1 MKEFE
6 GQRRFTP
13 ARLPDAGQPLKTLDI
28 TPQISRAFQ
37 EQQRMD
43 QEYFRSI
50 DRNERQELENIQT
63 QYENQQRSDAL
74 QNDTINRLVAF
85 APTIQAAVNKKLED
99 QVKEAELE
107 GKLRHFDMDFS
118 ELQNSEY
125 YNQQMVQLESSV
137 ADANE
142 RAAKAF
148 ERTQNY
154 EIAKVY
160 KSLGGGQRIGFA
172 KAHLASMQGEWP
184 SVLQEKMTS
193 DNTTVIRIGDT
204 EFTPASARGNAQ
216 TGAAAKALYRQY
228 LIDRGVTGVNPYFL
242 EQFFTGGENGA
253 RAATQKV
260 LKKRNDYDAR
270 QDAYDNFIQVTSAKP
285 ADIKNNPTT
294 ANFNDVVSAVGML
307 SDGNGNPLAPVKKTE
322 QIRDYLKS
330 EIESGVIPDFQTL
343 LTYMGNTKDPSA
355 PGKSLANR
363 RGLVRELQ
371 THLFETRHG
380 NYQDRKKQL
389 EMLWNGEGGLSQQTI
404 ENFNQQQATGDPVTF
419 DEIEK
424 SQDQAIYHTGKR
436 DPKIDQWVKIN
447 HKLTQNKEDN
457 LVGLQRARAA
467 GDLSTGMVI
476 SAGYGSDENL
486 MNLAR
491 NQEKRRAS
499 RAQADAE
506 AVSGFKRDIRNVAGD
521 KYKGITGED
530 ITAKD
535 GILAKHIER
544 LYVKEREKLL
554 LTGNYTDDAGELTDP
569 ALLDADTLSNVNRY
583 LVSNGFKAGETTGKY
598 APGSDG
604 DFANFFRA
612 REEYDQ
618 NLALE
623 VIEAEKSEKAWK
635 AGVEANQG
643 RTNLAAVD
651 SYFPKGQI
659 EAAARSYYN
668 DDGTVNKD
676 FTMPYGV
683 RQWVKRNPS
692 QNPLQVFQSLV
703 TAKGIVDSAGN
714 PLEIKAPAVLDY
726 VFKDVSGSG
735 GISPSLANIYLNAES
750 PHQAL
755 RAGVTNSTG
764 FQNIRVPQ
772 QYSVPLGEVAQGSGM
787 PYETLVAAAQA
798 ASGFDTSIPEPLS
811 QNPQFSIERFAQVN
825 QYLST
830 QGILSDN
837 PDHEDAMMLGFVYG
851 PNLKFNGGIL
861 EPTPEQDAYLARIA
875 AAKAGLGDRSQ
886 LMNPSLMNPRLAAQ
900 VRQNRR
906 AQSIAPWA
914 QSIAQLVG
922 GAEVG
927 NLGPEAMYPS
937 TTLPGAQQMSIAEVA
952 NRATGAVG
960 QYQNM
965 PRFLVGRARK
975 AGLDPNTAPY
985 NVENQGKIFM
995 VTLQEKG
1002 ITPEL
1007 IRSNPERALLK
1018 LSQIYAGIP
1027 KDRSGR
1033 SYYEGVGNNKA
1044 TVSYDEA
1051 MRVLNAIAQQGT
1063 N

>member
-1 MKEFE
+1 MKPFE

-13 ARLPDAGQPLKTLDI
+13 AKLPDAGQPLRTLDI

-43 QEYFRSI
+43 QEYFNSI

-63 QYENQQRSDAL
+63 RYENQQRSDAN
-74 QNDTINRLVAF
+74 QQATIDRLVAF
-85 APTIQAAVNKKLED
+85 APTVQAAVNKKLED

-125 YNQQMVQLESSV
+125 YNQQMALLESSV

-193 DNTTVIRIGDT
+193 DNTTVIRIGNT

-260 LKKRNDYDAR
+260 LKKRNDFDAE
-270 QDAYDNFIQVTSAKP
+270 QDGYDNFIQVTGAKP
-285 ADIKNNPTT
+285 ADFK
-294 ANFNDVVSAVGML
+294 ANGVLANANDVVAAIGMM
-307 SDGNGNPLAPVKKTE
+307 SSGGKPLTGTKKTE
-322 QIRDYLKS
+322 LLRDFFKGQL
-330 EIESGVIPDFQTL
+330 EDGN
-343 LTYMGNTKDPSA
+343 LTYDTLAAVLGNTKDPSA
-355 PGKSLANR
+355 PGRSLLQRA
-363 RGLVRELQ
+363 GFYRELRAHKF
-371 THLFETRHG
+371 TADYDAHL
-380 NYQDRKKQL
+380 DREKGKKMAW
-389 EMLWNGEGGLSQQTI
+389 ESEGGLRQQTI
-404 ENFNQQQATGDPVTF
+404 TNFNQQQASGDPVTF
-419 DEIEK
+419 KEIEEAQ
-424 SQDQAIYHTGKR
+424 SQAIYYTGKR
-436 DPKIDQWVKIN
+436 DPQIDQWVKMN
-447 HKLTQNKEDN
+447 HKLTHNKEDN
-457 LVGLQRARAA
+457 LVALQRARAA

-491 NQEKRRAS
+491 NQEKRRAN
-499 RAQADAE
+499 RAQADAD
-506 AVSGFKRDIRNVAGD
+506 AVSGFKRDIRSVAGK

-569 ALLDADTLSNVNRY
+569 ALLDADTLSNVNTY
-583 LVSNGFKAGETTGKY
+583 LVSNGFKAGETVGKY

-612 REEYDQ
+612 RSEYNE

-623 VIEAEKSEKAWK
+623 VIEAERSQKAWD

-643 RTNLAAVD
+643 RTDLAAVD

-659 EAAARSYYN
+659 ESAARNYYN

-683 RQWVKRNPS
+683 RQWARRNPS

-714 PLEIKAPAVLDY
+714 PLEIKAPSVLDY

-755 RAGVTNSTG
+755 RAGVTHSTG
-764 FQNIRVPQ
+764 FQHPRVPE
-772 QYSVPLGEVAQGSGM
+772 QYRVPLGEVAQGSGVN
-787 PYETLVAAAQA
+787 YETLVAAAQA
-798 ASGFDTSIPEPLS
+798 VSGFDTSISEPLS
-811 QNPQFSIERFAQVN
+811 QNPQRSIERFAQVN
-825 QYLST
+825 QYLSSK
-830 QGILSDN
+830 GIYSDN

-851 PNLKFNGGIL
+851 DKLEFNGGIL
-861 EPTPEQDAYLARIA
+861 DPTPEQQDYLNRIA

-900 VRQNRR
+900 VRQNRGGGSR
-906 AQSIAPWA
+906 QVIDRPQIVDVLRQAGWPSHLLKKASGMA
-914 QSIAQLVG
+914 MLESSGKVG
-922 GAEVG
+922 TDTQR
-927 NLGPEAMYPS
+927 S
-937 TTLPGAQQMSIAEVA
+937 
-952 NRATGAVG
+952 
-960 QYQNM
+960 
-965 PRFLVGRARK
+965 
-975 AGLDPNTAPY
+975 GLDPQMQN
-985 NVENQGKIFM
+985 EFSIGL
-995 VTLQEKG
+995 LQINWQAHGERLSRQG
-1002 ITPEL
+1002 ITKEDLRDPL
-1007 IRSNPERALLK
+1007 INARVALEIYMDQYNRDKNNPNIREENKGWSPWYNSNK
-1018 LSQIYAGIP
+1018 KYQNN
-1027 KDRSGR
+1027 
-1033 SYYEGVGNNKA
+1033 YEGIQNF
-1044 TVSYDEA
+1044 T
-1051 MRVLNAIAQQGT
+1051 LN
-1063 N
+1063 

>member
-1 MKEFE
+1 MKPFE

-13 ARLPDAGQPLKTLDI
+13 AKLPDAGQPLKTLDI

-50 DRNERQELENIQT
+50 DRNERQELQNIQT
-63 QYENQQRSDAL
+63 QYENQQREDAL

-85 APTIQAAVNKKLED
+85 APTVQAAVNKKLED
-99 QVKEAELE
+99 QVKEAELQ
-107 GKLRHFDMDFS
+107 GKMRHFDMDFS

-125 YNQQMVQLESSV
+125 YNQQMAQLEFSV

-253 RAATQKV
+253 RTATQKI
-260 LKKRNDYDAR
+260 LKKRNDYDAE
-270 QDAYDNFIQVTSAKP
+270 QDGYDNFIQVTGAKP
-285 ADIKNNPTT
+285 ADFKNKGAA
-294 ANFNDVVSAVGML
+294 ANANDVVAAIGMM
-307 SDGNGNPLAPVKKTE
+307 SSGGKPLTGTKKTE
-322 QIRDYLKS
+322 LLRDFFKGQLEDKN
-330 EIESGVIPDFQTL
+330 
-343 LTYMGNTKDPSA
+343 LTYDTLAQVLANTKDPSA
-355 PGKSLANR
+355 PGRSLLQR
-363 RGLVRELQ
+363 TGFYRELREHKF
-371 THLFETRHG
+371 TADYEAHL
-380 NYQDRKKQL
+380 DREKGKKMAW
-389 EMLWNGEGGLSQQTI
+389 ESEGGLRQQTI
-404 ENFNQQQATGDPVTF
+404 TNFNQQQASGDPVTF
-419 DEIEK
+419 KEIEEAQ
-424 SQDQAIYHTGKR
+424 SQAIYYTGKR
-436 DPKIDQWVKIN
+436 DPQIDQWVKIN

-491 NQEKRRAS
+491 NQEKQRAS
-499 RAQADAE
+499 QAQ
-506 AVSGFKRDIRNVAGD
+506 VSASTKATINRDIRNVAGD
-521 KYKGITGED
+521 KYKGLTGED
-530 ITAKD
+530 ITTKD
-535 GILAKHIER
+535 AVLALHFER
-544 LYVKEREKLL
+544 LHAEEKQKLID
-554 LTGNYTDDAGELTDP
+554 TGLYTDEAGNITNEAQLE
-569 ALLDADTLSNVNRY
+569 ADTLDNVRRY
-583 LVSNGFKAGETTGKY
+583 RESNGFKADEKVGLY

-604 DFANFFRA
+604 DFANYFLDRA
-612 REEYDQ
+612 NYSE
-618 NLALE
+618 NLALQ
-623 VIEAEKSEKAWK
+623 VISSEREKEQWE
-635 AGVEANQG
+635 AGVAANQG
-643 RTNLAAVD
+643 RTNIANVD
-651 SYFPKGQI
+651 AYFPKGQI
-659 EAAARSYYN
+659 EAAARAYYN
-668 DDGTVNKD
+668 DDGTVSKD
-676 FTMPYGV
+676 FVLPYGV
-683 RQWVKRNPS
+683 RKWARRNPS

-764 FQNIRVPQ
+764 FQYPRVPE
-772 QYSVPLGEVAQGSGM
+772 QYSTPLGEVARGSGM
-787 PYETLVAAAQA
+787 PYETLLAVAQA
-798 ASGFDTSIPEPLS
+798 TSGFDTAISEPISSNPDLSI
-811 QNPQFSIERFAQVN
+811 QRFATVN
-825 QYLST
+825 QALSL
-830 QGILSDN
+830 QGVYGDN
-837 PDHEDAMMLGFVYG
+837 PDHEDAMLLGFAFG
-851 PNLKFNGGIL
+851 PETLNFNGGIL
-861 EPTPEQDAYLARIA
+861 EPTSEQDDYLARVA

-914 QSIAQLVG
+914 QSISQLVG

-937 TTLPGAQQMSIAEVA
+937 TTLPGAQQMTIANVASI
-952 NRATGAVG
+952 ATGAVG

-965 PRFLVGRARK
+965 PRFLVARARK

-1007 IRSNPERALLK
+1007 IRSNPEKALLK

-1027 KDRSGR
+1027 KDSSGR
-1033 SYYEGVGNNKA
+1033 SYYEGDGVNKA

-1051 MRVLNAIAQQGT
+1051 MRVLMAIAQQGT

>member
-1 MKEFE
+1 MNPLE
-6 GQRRFTP
+6 GQRRVTP
-13 ARLPDAGQPLKTLDI
+13 AKLPEAGQPLKALDI

-63 QYENQQRSDAL
+63 RYENQQRSDAN
-74 QNDTINRLVAF
+74 QQVTIDKLVAF
-85 APTIQAAVNKKLED
+85 APTVQAAVNKKLED

-125 YNQQMVQLESSV
+125 YNQQMALLESSV

-172 KAHLASMQGEWP
+172 KQHLASMQGEWP

-193 DNTTVIRIGDT
+193 DNTTVIRIGNT
-204 EFTPASARGNAQ
+204 EFTPASARGSAQ

-253 RAATQKV
+253 RTATQKI
-260 LKKRNDYDAR
+260 LKKRNDFDAE
-270 QDAYDNFIQVTSAKP
+270 QDAYDNFIQVTSSKP
-285 ADIKNNPTT
+285 ADFKSKGAA
-294 ANFNDVVSAVGML
+294 ANANDVVAAIGMMSSGGRPL
-307 SDGNGNPLAPVKKTE
+307 SGTRKTE
-322 QIRDYLKS
+322 LLRDFFKGQL
-330 EIESGVIPDFQTL
+330 EDRT
-343 LTYMGNTKDPSA
+343 LTYDTLAQVLANTKDPSA
-355 PGKSLANR
+355 PGRSLLQR
-363 RGLVRELQ
+363 TGLYRELKQ
-371 THLFETRHG
+371 HKFTADYDAHL
-380 NYQDRKKQL
+380 DREKGKKMAW
-389 EMLWNGEGGLSQQTI
+389 ESEGGLRDQTI
-404 ENFNQQQATGDPVTF
+404 TNFNQQQAAGDDVTF
-419 DEIEK
+419 KEVEEAQSK
-424 SQDQAIYHTGKR
+424 AIYYTGKR
-436 DPKIDQWVKIN
+436 DPQIDQWVKMN
-447 HKLTQNKEDN
+447 HKLTHNKEDN
-457 LVGLQRARAA
+457 LVALQRARAA

-491 NQEKRRAS
+491 NQEKRRAN
-499 RAQADAE
+499 RAQADAD
-506 AVSGFKRDIRNVAGD
+506 AVSGFRRDIRSVAGK
-521 KYKGITGED
+521 KYKGITGEE

-583 LVSNGFKAGETTGKY
+583 LVSNGFKAGATVGKY

-604 DFANFFRA
+604 DFVNFFRS
-612 REEYDQ
+612 RSEYSD

-623 VIEAEKSEKAWK
+623 VIEAEKSQKAWD

-643 RTNLAAVD
+643 RTDLAAVD

-659 EAAARSYYN
+659 ESAARSYYN

-683 RQWVKRNPS
+683 RQWARRNPS

-764 FQNIRVPQ
+764 FQHIRVPA
-772 QYSVPLGEVAQGSGM
+772 QYSVPLGEVAQGSGVN
-787 PYETLVAAAQA
+787 YETLVAAAQA
-798 ASGFDTSIPEPLS
+798 VSGFDTSIPEPLS
-811 QNPQFSIERFAQVN
+811 QNPQRSIERFAQVN

-837 PDHEDAMMLGFVYG
+837 PDHENAMMLGFVYG
-851 PNLKFNGGIL
+851 PNLNFNGGIL

-886 LMNPSLMNPRLAAQ
+886 LTNPALLNPRLANS
-900 VRQNRR
+900 VRRSAPRTLNRVQIVDVLR
-906 AQSIAPWA
+906 QAGWPENLLSKASGIAMLE
-914 QSIAQLVG
+914 S
-922 GAEVG
+922 
-927 NLGPEAMYPS
+927 S
-937 TTLPGAQQMSIAEVA
+937 
-952 NRATGAVG
+952 
-960 QYQNM
+960 
-965 PRFLVGRARK
+965 GRTAIDTSMTI
-975 AGLDPNTAPY
+975 DPD
-985 NVENQGKIFM
+985 
-995 VTLQEKG
+995 
-1002 ITPEL
+1002 
-1007 IRSNPERALLK
+1007 RSNEYSIGILQVNYQAHKPMLDKMGISEQDLRDPLINARVAYR
-1018 LSQIYAGIP
+1018 IYKMQGWGAWYNSNN
-1027 KDRSGR
+1027 KYKSN
-1033 SYYEGVGNNKA
+1033 YEGIQNF
-1044 TVSYDEA
+1044 T
-1051 MRVLNAIAQQGT
+1051 LN
-1063 N
+1063 

>member
-1 MKEFE
+1 MKPFE

-13 ARLPDAGQPLKTLDI
+13 AKLPDAGQPLKTLDI

-43 QEYFRSI
+43 QEYFNSI

-63 QYENQQRSDAL
+63 RYENQQRSDAN
-74 QNDTINRLVAF
+74 QQATIDKLVAF
-85 APTIQAAVNKKLED
+85 APTVQAAVNKKLED
-99 QVKEAELE
+99 QVKEAELQ
-107 GKLRHFDMDFS
+107 GKMRHFDMDFS

-125 YNQQMVQLESSV
+125 YNQQMALLESSV

-193 DNTTVIRIGDT
+193 DDTTVIRIGET
-204 EFTPASARGNAQ
+204 EFTPARARGSAQ

-253 RAATQKV
+253 RTATQKI
-260 LKKRNDYDAR
+260 LKKRNDFDAE
-270 QDAYDNFIQVTSAKP
+270 QDAYDNFIQVTGAKP
-285 ADIKNNPTT
+285 ADFKNNGAA
-294 ANFNDVVSAVGML
+294 ANANDVVAAIGMM
-307 SDGNGNPLAPVKKTE
+307 SSGGKPLTGTKKTE
-322 QIRDYLKS
+322 LLRDFFKGQLEDKN
-330 EIESGVIPDFQTL
+330 
-343 LTYMGNTKDPSA
+343 LTYDTLAQVLANTKDPSA
-355 PGKSLANR
+355 PGRSLLQR
-363 RGLVRELQ
+363 TGLYRELKAHKFTSDHTAFLDSQ
-371 THLFETRHG
+371 KG
-380 NYQDRKKQL
+380 KKMAWQR
-389 EMLWNGEGGLSQQTI
+389 EGGLRDQTI
-404 ENFNQQQATGDPVTF
+404 ADFNRQQATGDDVTF
-419 DEIEK
+419 KEIEAA
-424 SQDQAIYHTGKR
+424 QAQAIAHTNRR
-436 DPKIDQWVKIN
+436 DPQIDQWVKMN
-447 HKLTQNKEDN
+447 HKLTHNKEDN
-457 LVGLQRARAA
+457 LVALQRARAA

-491 NQEKRRAS
+491 NQEKRRAN
-499 RAQADAE
+499 RAQADAD

-583 LVSNGFKAGETTGKY
+583 LVSNGFKADEKVGKY

-604 DFANFFRA
+604 DFANFFRNRA
-612 REEYDQ
+612 EYDN

-623 VIEAEKSEKAWK
+623 VIEAEKSQKAWD

-683 RQWVKRNPS
+683 RQWARRNPS

-750 PHQAL
+750 PYQAL

-798 ASGFDTSIPEPLS
+798 VSGFDTSIPEPFS
-811 QNPQFSIERFAQVN
+811 QNPQRSIERFADVN
-825 QYLST
+825 QYLSSK
-830 QGILSDN
+830 GIYSDN
-837 PDHEDAMMLGFVYG
+837 PDHEDAMMLGFKYG
-851 PNLKFNGGIL
+851 DKLNFNGGIL
-861 EPTPEQDAYLARIA
+861 EPTPEQQDYLNSIA

-900 VRQNRR
+900 VRQNRGGGSR
-906 AQSIAPWA
+906 RFIDRPQVISILRQAGWPSHLLKKA
-914 QSIAQLVG
+914 SGMAMLESSG
-922 GAEVG
+922 EVG
-927 NLGPEAMYPS
+927 
-937 TTLPGAQQMSIAEVA
+937 TDT
-952 NRATGAVG
+952 
-960 QYQNM
+960 
-965 PRFLVGRARK
+965 RK
-975 AGLDPNTAPY
+975 SGLDPQMQNEFSIGLFQINWQAHG
-985 NVENQGKIFM
+985 ERLAKQ
-995 VTLQEKG
+995 G
-1002 ITPEL
+1002 ITQEDLRDPLTNARVALE
-1007 IRSNPERALLK
+1007 IYMDAYSRDKGKEENRGWSPWYNSNNK
-1018 LSQIYAGIP
+1018 YQNN
-1027 KDRSGR
+1027 
-1033 SYYEGVGNNKA
+1033 YEGIQNFNVN
-1044 TVSYDEA
+1044 
-1051 MRVLNAIAQQGT
+1051 
-1063 N
+1063 